1 MTDIIIASRPGTA
14 KPLYNRHMPRY
25 FSGTG
30 DDGRTSLLGGERV
43 PKHASRPEAYGAIDE
58 ASAAL
63 GLARSVALDEDSR
76 RVTATVQRDLYRLMS
91 EVAAPRENAERFRS
105 VDGERVA
112 WLEDQVERFGERVV
126 LPKEFVISGDS
137 RSGAAFDMARTV
149 VRRAERRVA
158 KLYLEGELENQHL
171 LRYLNRLSS
180 LCFVLSLWA
189 NTQEG
194 VDRPSLASEQ
204 GA

>member
-1 MTDIIIASRPGTA
+1 MS
-14 KPLYNRHMPRY
+14 KY

-30 DDGRTSLLGGERV
+30 DDGRTSLLGGQRV
-43 PKHASRPEAYGAIDE
+43 PKHDPRPEAYGAIDE

-63 GLARSVALDEDSR
+63 GLARAMARDEDSR
-76 RVTATVQRDLYRLMS
+76 RVTASVQRDLYRLMS
-91 EVAAPRENAERFRS
+91 EVAAPPENAERFRTI
-105 VDGERVA
+105 DGERVA
-112 WLEDQVERFGERVV
+112 WLERQLERIGERVV

-137 RSGAAFDMARTV
+137 RSGAAFDVARTV

-158 KLYLEGELENQHL
+158 GLYLDGELENQDL

-189 NTQEG
+189 NVQEG
-194 VDRPSLASEQ
+194 IDRPSLASEQ
-204 GA
+204 DE